1 MYRGFEMRR
10 QKYNFFLIFARSKKM
25 FQKIENLIK
34 KFLTPEFIRFVFVA
48 ALNTAFGWAVFALLR
63 YLLGMTSLK
72 EPFVLA
78 AFLGT
83 IISVLFN
90 FKTYGKIVFK
100 VGDNRL
106 IFRFVMVCAITY
118 FVNIFGIGI
127 MERFGVNNYWAS
139 AIMALPVGLLNY
151 LFNKIFTFAP
161 ETKPARWWMMCS
173 ILAVELVIFLVL
185 RFC

>member
-1 MYRGFEMRR
+1 MV
-10 QKYNFFLIFARSKKM
+10 
-25 FQKIENLIK
+25 QKIKDLIHK
-34 KFLTPEFIRFVFVA
+34 LLTPEFIRFIFVA
-48 ALNTAFGWAVFALLR
+48 ALNTAFGWTVFAVLR
-63 YLLGMTSLK
+63 YLLGFTPLK

-106 IFRFVMVCAITY
+106 IFKFVIVCAITY

-127 MERFGVNNYWAS
+127 MEYFGVNNYWAG
-139 AIMALPVGLLNY
+139 AIMTIPVGLLNY
-151 LFNKIFTFAP
+151 IFNKIFTFVP
-161 ETKPARWWMMCS
+161 ETKPRLWWIMCS
-173 ILAVELVIFLVL
+173 ILAVEIVIFLLL
-185 RFC
+185 RFW